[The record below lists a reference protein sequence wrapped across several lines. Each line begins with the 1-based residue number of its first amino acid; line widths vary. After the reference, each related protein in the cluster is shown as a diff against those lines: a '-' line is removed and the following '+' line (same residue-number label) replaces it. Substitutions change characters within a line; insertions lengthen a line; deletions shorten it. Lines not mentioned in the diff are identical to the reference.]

1 MNPNQTQPP
10 ELTQKVKTG
19 SVKNGKILVNFWLDL
34 PTYYRL
40 RKLPDNRS
48 QFLRSAI
55 NTALPKFEAEAK
67 EYYQTLNL
75 D

>member
-1 MNPNQTQPP
+1 MNKNQSPTP
-10 ELTQKVKTG
+10 ELTQKGKTG
-19 SVKNGKILVNFWLDL
+19 SIKNGKVLVNFWLDL

-40 RKLPDNRS
+40 RKLPNNRS

-67 EYYQTLNL
+67 DYYQSLNL

>member
-40 RKLPDNRS
+40 RKLPYNRS